1 MDMAAS
7 NVDRSF
13 ILRGGR
19 TGFLLIHGLGGTPV
33 ELRVVAAGLARAGFT
48 VSCPQLAGHC
58 GSYDDLRATGWRD
71 WYGTVLNAHERLR
84 SECDVVFAGGLSM
97 GALLALQL
105 AADHADSVHGATLF
119 APTLWLDGWGI
130 PWYARLFNLVHHKW
144 FADLFGFAE
153 REPYGVKDARVR
165 ALVTSAMES
174 GDSSQA
180 GQLVTPGSS
189 MLELRWLANAVRRR
203 LDTIRQPVLLL
214 HPRHDDRASLDN
226 TLYLQQ
232 RLSGRVET
240 VVLDDSYHIITMD
253 RQRQTV
259 IERTAAFARRVTR
272 ELAGLSAPWP
282 LASPRLAAP

>member
-1 MDMAAS
+1 MDIAATT
-7 NVDRSF
+7 VDRSF

-58 GSYDDLRATGWRD
+58 SGYDDLRATGWRD
-71 WYGTVLNAHERLR
+71 WYGSVKDAHDRL
-84 SECDVVFAGGLSM
+84 SNECDVILTGGLSM

-105 AADHADSVHGATLF
+105 AADRPGGVHGAALF

-130 PWYARLFNLVHHKW
+130 PWHARLFNLVHHKW
-144 FADLFGFAE
+144 VADLFGFAE

-165 ALVTSAMES
+165 SLVTAAIES

-189 MLELRWLANAVRRR
+189 MLELRWLAQTVRRR
-203 LDTIRQPVLLL
+203 LKSIRQPVLLL

-232 RLSGRVET
+232 RLGGRVET
-240 VVLDDSYHIITMD
+240 VVLDDSYHIITLD

-259 IERTAAFARRVTR
+259 VERTAAFARRITE
-272 ELAGLSAPWP
+272 ELADQGAPRP
-282 LASPRLAAP
+282 LLAPRCATP